1 MSLIKSFSVG
11 NGDMFYIK
19 HDVDSFSIIDC
30 CMNEHN
36 RERILRE
43 LLRESRGKTITRF
56 VSTHPDDDHIR
67 GLEHLNQNM
76 PIQNF
81 YCVKNGAN
89 KFHATNDFNQYC
101 SLRDS
106 DKAYYLKRGCSR
118 KWLNESD
125 YQRGRAGIK
134 ILWPDTSN
142 ERYKFAL
149 LQADIGGSP
158 NNISPI
164 IQYSLE
170 GGARVLW
177 MGDLETDFMEKI
189 GIPPSLG
196 KIDVLFAPHHGRD
209 SGKIPESWL
218 RAMEPKVIVIGEAP
232 SEHLNYYSRYNTIK
246 QNSAGS
252 LLFECVG
259 EEINVYAEKIFY
271 SEDFLQS
278 KPRPLRRNYDLWY
291 IGTLACHA
299 AFTRFLSSMLQ
310 ALSGGRSFS

>member
-1 MSLIKSFSVG
+1 MSIIKSFSVG

-67 GLEHLNQNM
+67 GLEYLNQNM
-76 PIQNF
+76 PVQNF
-81 YCVKNGAN
+81 YCVENGAN

-106 DKAYYLKRGCSR
+106 DKAYYLKRGCRR

-125 YQRGRAGIK
+125 YQMGGAGIQ
-134 ILWPDTSN
+134 ILWPDTGN
-142 ERYKFAL
+142 QDYVVAL
-149 LQADIGGSP
+149 VQAAIWGSP

-164 IQYSLE
+164 IQYSE

-177 MGDLETDFMEKI
+177 MGDMETDFMEAI
-189 GIPPSLG
+189 GAPPGLG
-196 KIDVLFAPHHGRD
+196 RVDILFAPHHGRK
-209 SGKIPESWL
+209 SGRVPKSWL
-218 RAMEPKVIVIGEAP
+218 DILAPGIIVVGEAP
-232 SEHLNYYSRYNTIK
+232 SEHLNYYSSYNTIK
-246 QNSAGS
+246 QNTAGS
-252 LLFECVG
+252 LLFECAG
-259 EEINVYAEKIFY
+259 GEINVYAWNIRY
-271 SEDFLQS
+271 GEDFLQS
-278 KPRPLRRNYDLWY
+278 KYRPHSNYGLRY
-291 IGTLACHA
+291 IGTLICHSTW
-299 AFTRFLSSMLQ
+299 TRLARMLLGLNSGRKFL
-310 ALSGGRSFS
+310 